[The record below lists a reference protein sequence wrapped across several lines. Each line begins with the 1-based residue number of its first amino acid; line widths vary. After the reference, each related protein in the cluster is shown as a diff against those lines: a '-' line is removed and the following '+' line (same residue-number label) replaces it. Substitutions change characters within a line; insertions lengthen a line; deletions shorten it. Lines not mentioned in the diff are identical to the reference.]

1 MKKFKIIFFLFVSFL
16 SMPVLAQTGEDPLL
30 NMIKKL
36 PKDDLQQSVMFH
48 PADATR
54 VDHSYIDAQI
64 MYEENCRKEL
74 EIALADPEKYLDMMI
89 SKIQRLLMNENSL
102 YYFEAHALSSVL
114 EAGLI
119 KDLSKVRK
127 LTALTTSVL
136 ETIYDNLR
144 KEDKK
149 EDQWG
154 FIYVMS
160 DFVGRTFFSV
170 DKHESDASYLMEI
183 LSSVAIGYGEEALD
197 LDGVL
202 SKEPRTTS
210 EILKHPIINH
220 GYEPQTK
227 VKGLAIIESFARR
240 TEDYLSFKAQ
250 ARIFNI
256 AVAEKERN
264 PEKEDIECVEIL
276 ENLAYSN
283 PLLNGPTYGSV
294 VDLWAGDRNLIAQ
307 QQTQAVVYLGVLGEK
322 DFLNNYYQP
331 SGASNKTAQ
340 NVVAYFLGKEEPYPY
355 HEMISSITDF
365 VVQAKDLALM
375 TSSVK
380 WSTLPFSAGSNT
392 VEGWASS
399 KLVNSKPVYSFS
411 DVEGM
416 TINVNSSFGGGAG
429 TAVLEIPQ
437 ASSIFSTVYSF
448 QPWTIP
454 NVIKNSGAMNSLFYI
469 VRVVPSVAYMVDQYG
484 AYSIDAVNRIV
495 KPITEHPLSKTKEA
509 QSYVT
514 ITVTLPDGKRV
525 DYLVLVKTQADKD
538 IIAAYTANT
547 FGAGLTVEVNYDN
560 VFTPNTASFSSHPTS
575 NVSKIELNPEMETQ
589 ISLAL
594 ENAGLSPAEQAKFFN
609 AFKNGKDLSG
619 SNAAIKFIDGNS
631 MVSSVQVSVNRSGA
645 IVLSIVRT
653 ISGVEGFLEF
663 TRDFSYSAS
672 DTKVKEDSKV
682 SDAEGATA
690 LSSEVAA
697 EAESDYSDYN
707 NNCKGI
713 TPSL

>member
-1 MKKFKIIFFLFVSFL
+1 MKKIKTIIFLFVSFL
-16 SMPVLAQTGEDPLL
+16 STPVLAQTEIAPFLEFQPTPL
-30 NMIKKL
+30 
-36 PKDDLQQSVMFH
+36 VH
-48 PADATR
+48 VADKTR
-54 VDHSYIDAQI
+54 VDNSYIEAQI
-64 MYEENCRKEL
+64 LYEENCRKEL
-74 EIALADPEKYLDMMI
+74 AIALADPEKYLDMMI
-89 SKIQRLLMNENSL
+89 PKIQRLLMNESPL

-114 EAGLI
+114 ELGLI
-119 KDLSKVRK
+119 KDLGKVRK

-136 ETIYDNLR
+136 ETIYDNLK

-149 EDQWG
+149 QDQWG
-154 FIYVMS
+154 FIYVMA

-202 SKEPRTTS
+202 NKEPRTTS
-210 EILKHPIINH
+210 EILKHPIINN

-227 VKGLAIIESFARR
+227 IKGLAIIESFARR

-250 ARIFNI
+250 SRIFNI

-264 PEKEDIECVEIL
+264 PEKKDIESVEIL

-322 DFLNNYYQP
+322 GFLNDYYQP

-416 TINVNSSFGGGAG
+416 TININSGFGGGAG

-437 ASSIFSTVYSF
+437 ASNIFSTVYSF

-484 AYSIDAVNRIV
+484 TYSIDAVNRVV
-495 KPITEHPLSKTKEA
+495 KPITTAPLSKTKET

-525 DYLVLVKTQADKD
+525 DYLVLVNNQAEKD

-547 FGAGLTVEVNYDN
+547 FGAGLTIEVNYDN
-560 VFTPNTASFSSHPTS
+560 VFTPNNASYSSRS
-575 NVSKIELNPEMETQ
+575 KNSMSKIDLNPGTETQ
-589 ISLAL
+589 INLAL

-609 AFKNGKDLSG
+609 AFKNGTNLSG
-619 SNAAIKFIDGNS
+619 SNSAIKFIDSNA
-631 MVSSVQVSVNRSGA
+631 MVSSVQVSVNRSGQV
-645 IVLSIVRT
+645 VLSIVRT
-653 ISGVEGFLEF
+653 ISGVDGFVEF
-663 TRDFSYSAS
+663 ARDFSYSAS
-672 DTKVKEDSKV
+672 DTKVKEASKV